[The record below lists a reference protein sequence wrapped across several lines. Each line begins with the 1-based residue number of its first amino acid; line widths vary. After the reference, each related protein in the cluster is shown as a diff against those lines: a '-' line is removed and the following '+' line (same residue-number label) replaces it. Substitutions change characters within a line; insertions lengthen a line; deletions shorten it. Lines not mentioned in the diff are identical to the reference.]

1 MADSRDLQE
10 VVLALPAT
18 PFFFL
23 RHGETDWNK
32 NRLAQ
37 GQTDIPLNEVGRD
50 QASLATPLLVG
61 HSITKLVSSPLSRAY
76 ETAEIVNRA
85 LSLPIERHSGLM
97 ERGFGRAEGQPWTSG
112 FVESD
117 LGEGSENVSEF
128 RNRIISALSETLTR
142 YPGPLLIVSHGGV
155 YGAYAEILGGLS
167 GARAPNSV
175 PFRFDPPGVQS
186 SGWRITPVDP
196 VRI

>member
-1 MADSRDLQE
+1 MSDPTDLQ
-10 VVLALPAT
+10 VAVSALPAT

-37 GQTDIPLNEVGRD
+37 GQTDIPLNDAGRD

-61 HSITKLVSSPLSRAY
+61 HGITKLVSSPLCRAF

-85 LSLPIERHSGLM
+85 LGLHIERHSGLM

-117 LGEGSENVSEF
+117 LGEGSESVPGF
-128 RNRIISALSETLTR
+128 RNRIVLALSEVLTR

-155 YGAYAEILGGLS
+155 YGAYAEILGGIS

-175 PFRFDPPGVQS
+175 PFRFDPPGENS
-186 SGWRITPVDP
+186 SRWCITPVDP
-196 VRI
+196 VRE